1 MSRNATSAKKIKRI
15 LLQLVTGVSIF
26 AGNPFVP
33 EVFAGGVQTLDT
45 VEVTDSAENLVGS
58 ADSSNEGTITPK
70 QIEERPFS
78 RTGEVLELVPGLE
91 VSQHSGEGKANQYY
105 LRGFQLDHG
114 TDFATTVCGEPV
126 NMPTHAH
133 GQGYSDL
140 NFMIP
145 EVISGIQYMKG
156 PYYAENGDFSAA
168 GAANMPC
175 ANVFPKQIFKLEA
188 GTDGYRRALLAG
200 SVHVGRGDLLYAFE
214 GFYNDGPWEHPDNY
228 RKLNGLLRYSWGGAE
243 NQFAM
248 TVMGYHGNWDSTDQ
262 IAKRAIGTVQCRIVG
277 GCALIDR
284 FGSLD
289 PSDGGKSYRYSA
301 AGEWQRTAGNS
312 VTRANLYAIDYGLDL
327 WSDFTYF
334 LNDPING
341 DQIQQSDRRMVTGL
355 RTSQTWFGKIGDHE
369 MDNTIGLQL
378 RNDNIAKV
386 GLYHTV
392 ARQILDTVSQD
403 HVRQT
408 SEAVYFQ
415 NRFQWMEKL
424 RTIAGVR
431 ADFYQWHVISN
442 NELNSGNASDSI
454 VSPKL
459 SMIVGPWAKT
469 EFYVNAGYGF
479 HSNDGR
485 GTTISV
491 DPSTGE
497 PAKKVD
503 GLVRAKGAEIGTR
516 TAIIPHL
523 QTELTIW
530 VLNLDSELTFVG
542 DAGGTEAGPPSHRR
556 GVEFANYYTPT
567 PWLTLDADFAYS
579 WSYFVD
585 NPGGHYIPESPEG
598 IASAGIFVNNLAG
611 FMGGARLRY
620 FGPRPLTEDNNIR
633 SDSATTVDT
642 RVGYEFT
649 KDWVLAL
656 DVFNV
661 FNSKVSDIEY
671 YYPSRLQGEAPGS
684 DDGGYNDIHLHP
696 MNPREFRVTLTAR
709 F

>member
-1 MSRNATSAKKIKRI
+1 M
-15 LLQLVTGVSIF
+15 VTGVSIF